1 MLCMKLYPGTNSFV
15 WITLDEYF
23 NITTH
28 FKSGKFITKNKIV
41 LSASLTQRRS
51 IDKKNVYY
59 KGEMWYANINYGKC
73 NTTLA
78 VGKNSD
84 NFVWFSY

>member
-28 FKSGKFITKNKIV
+28 FKSGKFIMYNME
-41 LSASLTQRRS
+41 RE
-51 IDKKNVYY
+51 KK
-59 KGEMWYANINYGKC
+59 KWWC
-73 NTTLA
+73 LHR
-78 VGKNSD
+78 
-84 NFVWFSY
+84 

>member
-28 FKSGKFITKNKIV
+28 FKSGKFITEKNTKKMV
-41 LSASLTQRRS
+41 LSASFDIVKDQFQYSDKDPNDAYFPTIVLLGWY
-51 IDKKNVYY
+51 IDLIYR
-59 KGEMWYANINYGKC
+59 INRP
-73 NTTLA
+73 
-78 VGKNSD
+78 
-84 NFVWFSY
+84 W